1 MLIRV
6 LGLLGGVA
14 LFMYGM
20 QLMGDN
26 LQRVAGAKLQKVLE
40 KLTGML
46 AMGVALGTVVTAVLQ
61 ASGATIVMAI
71 GLVNAGMLNLQQAF
85 GVTMGA
91 CIGTT
96 MTAQLVAFRLTDYI
110 MGFVV
115 LGYLIQVFAKRTRT
129 HSIGMVILG
138 FGILMTGM
146 EMMGMAM
153 MGMAMRPLAEEAWFG
168 NLVANLTAQPLCS
181 LLLGL
186 VLTIIMQSSS
196 ASTGILIAMALNG
209 LIGLEPA
216 IPFMLGANIGSATPA
231 VLASITG
238 TRTSQRLALANV
250 LFKVIGVTIAM
261 CFLPYFAQL
270 IRWISPDGNI
280 AREIANGHTIFNIIN
295 VWLFMPLTGPFLQ
308 FIEKILPEQGDIVPM
323 KPVYLDEKMLHTPGV
338 AMSLASKEVL
348 RMGYIS
354 RKNVVFALDSIN
366 HFNKKKVKYVLAHEP
381 IIDKLESDITRYITK
396 IAYTELSEDL
406 ADKHTDLLHAVDD
419 LERIGD
425 HAKTLA
431 KRSAQI
437 LDDDIQFSE
446 EAKKELRILGR
457 MVVEVISMAL
467 KAFANDDVAL
477 ATQAVN
483 KAQEVKEFQKV
494 IRENH
499 ISRLNAQVCNPTNG
513 AMLMELLIN
522 MKRVSDH
529 SKNIAQLVRGVFE
542 GA

>member
-26 LQRVAGAKLQKVLE
+26 LQRVAGAKLQKILE

-46 AMGVALGTVVTAVLQ
+46 AMGVALGTMVTAVLQ
-61 ASGATIVMAI
+61 ASGATIVMAM

-96 MTAQLVAFRLTDYI
+96 MTAQLVAFKLTDYI
-110 MGFVV
+110 MGFVFI
-115 LGYLIQVFAKRTRT
+115 GYLVQVFAKRSRT
-129 HSIGMVILG
+129 HSLGMVVLG
-138 FGILMTGM
+138 FGILMAGM
-146 EMMGMAM
+146 EF
-153 MGMAMRPLAEEAWFG
+153 MGMAMRPLAEETWFTA
-168 NLVANLTAQPLCS
+168 LVMGMGSHPIYGLLFGLILT
-181 LLLGL
+181 
-186 VLTIIMQSSS
+186 VLMQSSS
-196 ASTGILIAMALNG
+196 ASTGILIALALNG
-209 LIGLEPA
+209 LIGLETA
-216 IPFMLGANIGSATPA
+216 IPIMLGANIGSATPA
-231 VLASITG
+231 VLASLSG
-238 TRTSQRLALANV
+238 TRTAQRLALANV
-250 LFKVIGVTIAM
+250 LFKVIGVAIAM
-261 CFLPYFAQL
+261 CLLPYFAQF
-270 IRWISPDGNI
+270 IQWISPDGNI
-280 AREIANGHTIFNIIN
+280 AREIANGHTIFNILN

-308 FIEKILPEQGDIVPM
+308 LVEKILPEQGDIVPM
-323 KPVYLDEKMLHTPGV
+323 KPVYLDENMIHTPGV
-338 AMSLASKEVL
+338 AMSLATKEVL
-348 RMGYIS
+348 RMGYIC
-354 RKNVVFALDSIN
+354 RKNVVFALDSLN

-381 IIDKLESDITRYITK
+381 IIDKLEMDITQYITK

-406 ADKHTDLLHAVDD
+406 ADKHTDLLHAVND

-431 KRSAQI
+431 KRSYQI
-437 LDDDIQFSE
+437 VDDGVVFSD
-446 EAKKELRILGR
+446 EAKKELRTLAK
-457 MVVEVISMAL
+457 MVVDVNSTAL
-467 KAFANDDVAL
+467 RALANDDANM
-477 ATQAVN
+477 AIQAVN

-499 ISRLNAQVCNPTNG
+499 ITRLNAQVCDPTNG

>member
-20 QLMGDN
+20 QLMGEN
-26 LQRVAGAKLQKVLE
+26 LQRVAGAKLQKILE

-46 AMGVALGTVVTAVLQ
+46 VMGVVLGTVVTAVLQ

-96 MTAQLVAFRLTDYI
+96 MTGQLVAFKLTDYI
-110 MGFVV
+110 MGFVFI
-115 LGYLIQVFAKRTRT
+115 GYMMQILAKRSSTRFL
-129 HSIGMVILG
+129 GMVILG

-146 EMMGMAM
+146 EL
-153 MGMAMRPLAEEAWFG
+153 MGMAMRPMAQEAWFITF
-168 NLVANLTAQPLCS
+168 VTEVSKHPFW
-181 LLLGL
+181 GL
-186 VLTIIMQSSS
+186 IFGMIATILMQSSS
-196 ASTGILIAMALNG
+196 ASIGILIALGMNG
-209 LIGLEPA
+209 LISLETALP
-216 IPFMLGANIGSATPA
+216 IMLGANIGSASPA
-231 VLASITG
+231 VLASLSG
-238 TRTSQRLALANV
+238 TTTSQRLSLANV
-250 LFKVIGVTIAM
+250 LYKVIGVIVAM
-261 CFLPYFAQL
+261 CFLPQFVKL
-270 IRWISPDGNI
+270 IIWISPDGNI
-280 AREIANGHTIFNIIN
+280 AREIANGHTIFNIVNTIC
-295 VWLFMPLTGPFLQ
+295 FMPLTKSFLNLV
-308 FIEKILPEQGDIVPM
+308 EKILPEKGEMVPM
-323 KPVYLDEKMLHTPGV
+323 KPVYLDENMLHTPGV
-338 AMSLASKEVL
+338 AMGLAGKEVL
-348 RMGYIS
+348 RMGYIC
-354 RKNVVFALDSIN
+354 RKNVVFALDSLN

-381 IIDKLESDITRYITK
+381 IIDKLEMDITQYITK

-406 ADKHTDLLHAVDD
+406 AEKHTDLLHAVND

-431 KRSAQI
+431 KRSVQI
-437 LDDDIQFSE
+437 VDEPVIFSE
-446 EAKKELRILGR
+446 EAKKELRTLAK
-457 MVVEVISMAL
+457 MVVDVNSTAL
-467 KAFANDDVAL
+467 RALANSDAKL
-477 ATQAVN
+477 ATQAVQ
-483 KAQEVKEFQKV
+483 KAQDVKEFQKV

-499 ISRLNAQVCNPTNG
+499 ITRLSDKVCNPGNG

>member
-26 LQRVAGAKLQKVLE
+26 LQRVAGAKLQKILE

-46 AMGVALGTVVTAVLQ
+46 AMGVALGTMVTAVLQ
-61 ASGATIVMAI
+61 ASGATIVMAM

-96 MTAQLVAFRLTDYI
+96 MTAQLVAFKLTDYI
-110 MGFVV
+110 MGFVFI
-115 LGYLIQVFAKRTRT
+115 GYLVQVFAKRSRT
-129 HSIGMVILG
+129 HSLGMVVLG
-138 FGILMTGM
+138 FGVLMTGM
-146 EMMGMAM
+146 EL
-153 MGMAMRPLAEEAWFG
+153 MGMAMRPLAEEGWFTT
-168 NLVANLTAQPLCS
+168 LVTGMGSHPIYGLFFGLILT
-181 LLLGL
+181 
-186 VLTIIMQSSS
+186 VLMQSSS
-196 ASTGILIAMALNG
+196 ASTGILIALALNG
-209 LIGLEPA
+209 LIGLETA
-216 IPFMLGANIGSATPA
+216 IPIMLGANIGSATPA
-231 VLASITG
+231 VLASLSG
-238 TRTSQRLALANV
+238 TRIAQRLALANV
-250 LFKVIGVTIAM
+250 LFKVIGVVIAM
-261 CFLPYFAQL
+261 CLLPYFAQF

-280 AREIANGHTIFNIIN
+280 AREIANGHTIFNILN
-295 VWLFMPLTGPFLQ
+295 VWFFMPVTGPFLQ
-308 FIEKILPEQGDIVPM
+308 LVEKILPEQGDIVPM
-323 KPVYLDEKMLHTPGV
+323 KPVYLDENMIHTPGV
-338 AMSLASKEVL
+338 AMSLATKEVL
-348 RMGYIS
+348 RMGYIC
-354 RKNVVFALDSIN
+354 RKNVVFALDSLN

-381 IIDKLESDITRYITK
+381 IIDKLEMDITQYITK

-406 ADKHTDLLHAVDD
+406 ADKHTDLLHAVND

-431 KRSAQI
+431 KRSYQI
-437 LDDDIQFSE
+437 VDDGVVFSD
-446 EAKKELRILGR
+446 EAKKELRTLAK
-457 MVVEVISMAL
+457 MVVDVNSTAL
-467 KAFANDDVAL
+467 RALANDDANM
-477 ATQAVN
+477 AIQAVN

-499 ISRLNAQVCNPTNG
+499 ITRLNAQVCNPTNG